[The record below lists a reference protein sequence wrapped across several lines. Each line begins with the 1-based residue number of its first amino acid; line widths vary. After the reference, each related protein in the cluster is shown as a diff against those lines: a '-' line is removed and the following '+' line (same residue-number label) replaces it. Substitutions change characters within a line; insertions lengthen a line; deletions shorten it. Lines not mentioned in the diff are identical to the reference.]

1 MRDKMEATR
10 SVMII
15 DEDPAFRAELAAMV
29 KPAHWEA
36 EAASGYG
43 VEAASL
49 AEEKRPQLVLTA
61 VQAPEV
67 RAIRTIRSIREVLP
81 DTPVIA
87 YSEITEMAVI
97 RQLLQAGVRDF
108 LPLPLHDDDLL
119 DAIDRAM
126 AEVDNTADAPG
137 REGAAAGVVLTVFG
151 AKGGIGKSTI
161 ATNLAAAITGR
172 TDHSV
177 LIIDLDT
184 RFGDIAIMMD
194 IDAPVTL
201 ADLAS
206 NIDNL
211 DRQTFR
217 NALTEHDSGVFVLSA
232 PKHPREWRSMSAD
245 QLRLVVQMAARL
257 FDYVILDTPG
267 ALNDVV
273 SMAVEEATQLILV
286 TSLDMS
292 SIKDSAYV
300 LDLLQSEGYP
310 DRRLLLVVNN
320 VNQNHTLSAADVER
334 VLLRNVDWQI
344 PYDARVVRTSQIG
357 LPVVVAKPKSP
368 SSRSLVALAGHLT
381 GNVSMIEGSRKTGFL
396 RWLPRRLGLGSAAAG

>member
-1 MRDKMEATR
+1 MRDKMDATR

-15 DEDPAFRAELAAMV
+15 DEDPSFRAELAAMV
-29 KPAHWEA
+29 KPANWEA
-36 EAASGYG
+36 VAASGYG

-61 VQAPEV
+61 VQAPES
-67 RAIRTIRSIREVLP
+67 RAIRTIRSIRAVLP

-87 YSEITEMAVI
+87 YSEITEMAVV

-126 AEVDNTADAPG
+126 AEVSNTADVPA

-161 ATNLAAAITGR
+161 ATNLATAITGR

-206 NIDNL
+206 NIDTL

-217 NALTEHDSGVFVLSA
+217 NALTEHESGVYVLSA
-232 PKHPREWRSMSAD
+232 PKHPREWRSMSPD

-286 TSLDMS
+286 TSLDMF

-320 VNQNHTLSAADVER
+320 VNQNHTLSAEDVER

-381 GNVSMIEGSRKTGFL
+381 GNVSMIEEARKTGFL
-396 RWLPRRLGLGSAAAG
+396 RWLPRRLGFGGAAAE

>member
-1 MRDKMEATR
+1 
-10 SVMII
+10 
-15 DEDPAFRAELAAMV
+15 
-29 KPAHWEA
+29 
-36 EAASGYG
+36 
-43 VEAASL
+43 
-49 AEEKRPQLVLTA
+49 
-61 VQAPEV
+61 
-67 RAIRTIRSIREVLP
+67 
-81 DTPVIA
+81 
-87 YSEITEMAVI
+87 
-97 RQLLQAGVRDF
+97 
-108 LPLPLHDDDLL
+108 
-119 DAIDRAM
+119 M
-126 AEVDNTADAPG
+126 AEVSNTADVPA

-161 ATNLAAAITGR
+161 ATNLATAITGR

-206 NIDNL
+206 NIDTL

-217 NALTEHDSGVFVLSA
+217 NALTEHESGVYVLSA
-232 PKHPREWRSMSAD
+232 PKHPREWRSMSPD

-320 VNQNHTLSAADVER
+320 VNQNHTLSAEDVER

-381 GNVSMIEGSRKTGFL
+381 GNVSMIEEARKTGFL
-396 RWLPRRLGLGSAAAG
+396 RWLPRRLGFGGAAAE